1 MNMLKV
7 GAVGVIGVL
16 LAVQFKSQK
25 AEYGIYAGVAICLVI
40 FWWCMEG
47 MFSLVGNIELLSQY
61 IKGSGAYVMYL
72 LKAVGITYLCDFSAT
87 ICKDA
92 GHHAVAGQIE
102 VFGKISV
109 LLMGLPIL
117 VTVIG
122 NIGALSMG

>member
-1 MNMLKV
+1 MEMMKV
-7 GAVGVIGVL
+7 GLIGVIGVL

-25 AEYGIYAGVAICLVI
+25 QEYGIYVGAALCLVI
-40 FWWCMEG
+40 FWWCLDG
-47 MFSLVGNIELLSQY
+47 LFSLVGNIEMISQY
-61 IKGSGAYVMYL
+61 VTGSGTYFMYL
-72 LKAVGITYLCDFSAT
+72 LKAVGITYLCDFSSM

-92 GHHAVAGQIE
+92 GHQAVAGQIE

>member
-47 MFSLVGNIELLSQY
+47 MFSLVGNIELISQY
-61 IKGSGAYVMYL
+61 IKGSDTYVMYL

-92 GHHAVAGQIE
+92 GHQAVAGQIE

-109 LLMGLPIL
+109 LLMGVPIL
-117 VTVIG
+117 ATVIG

>member
-1 MNMLKV
+1 MEMMKV
-7 GAVGVIGVL
+7 GLIGIIGVL

-25 AEYGIYAGVAICLVI
+25 QEYGIYAGAALCLVI
-40 FWWCMEG
+40 FWWCLDG
-47 MFSLVGNIELLSQY
+47 LFSLVGNIEMISQY
-61 IKGSGAYVMYL
+61 VTGSGTYFMYL
-72 LKAVGITYLCDFSAT
+72 LKAVGITYLCDFSSM

-92 GHHAVAGQIE
+92 GHQAVAGQIE